1 MTNLEFYKD
10 KILENINN
18 SYSLGC
24 AVCSVMN
31 DFDMKDGCANIKCDR
46 RKSINWMLEEY
57 KEPIKLKEWEKDLL
71 KSFGGS
77 DSTYEFEYFLP
88 LMEMK
93 KMGYFYGIKDTSYE
107 LGYILN
113 NCEVVK

>member
-10 KILENINN
+10 KILENIDKFYPL
-18 SYSLGC
+18 SCS
-24 AVCSVMN
+24 VCSVMN
-31 DFDMKDGCANIKCDR
+31 NFDIENGCSGVSCESTKAL
-46 RKSINWMLEEY
+46 NWMLEEY

-77 DSTYEFEYFLP
+77 DSTYEFDYFIP
-88 LMEMK
+88 LRGLK
-93 KMGYFYGIKDTSYE
+93 NMGYFDGIKDTSYE

-113 NCEVVK
+113 NCEVVE